1 MKIDEMY
8 VKVEFWDTAGQE
20 RFRSILR
27 TYYKKALEGG
37 VVLVYDI
44 GNRKSFEHLDD
55 WIREIC
61 EKGNFVRNYPSDG
74 NADNNKN
81 SSSKHNSNGIE
92 QQKQNAN
99 GNELQGPPFILVGNK
114 NDIEPEKRQV
124 TYEEGEEFAKS
135 RNMLFYE
142 VSALNGTNVV
152 ESLQSVVKVLY
163 SNALTFGIARSSIQV
178 NNEKLLREAEE
189 RRRAKVLINCGGCG
203 K

>member
-1 MKIDEMY
+1 MKIDDMY

-44 GNRKSFEHLDD
+44 GNRKSFENLDS

-61 EKGNFVRNYPSDG
+61 EKGNVVRSHPSDVT
-74 NADNNKN
+74 AASKK
-81 SSSKHNSNGIE
+81 SSSSDRNSGGTQFE
-92 QQKQNAN
+92 
-99 GNELQGPPFILVGNK
+99 GPPFILLGNK
-114 NDIEPEKRQV
+114 NDIDPSKRQV
-124 TYEEGEEFAKS
+124 SYDEGEEFAKS

-142 VSALNGTNVV
+142 VSALDSTNVV
-152 ESLQSVVKVLY
+152 ESLQAIVKILY
-163 SNALTFGIARSSIQV
+163 SNALTHGIARSSIHV
-178 NNEKLLREAEE
+178 NNERLLREAEE
-189 RRRAKVLINCGGCG
+189 RRRAKRLVNCGGCG

>member
-44 GNRKSFEHLDD
+44 GNRKSFENLDG

-61 EKGNFVRNYPSDG
+61 EKGDIVRNYPSDG
-74 NADNNKN
+74 NAAHNKN
-81 SSSKHNSNGIE
+81 SSSKRNSNGR
-92 QQKQNAN
+92 A
-99 GNELQGPPFILVGNK
+99 LQGPPFILVGNK

-124 TYEEGEEFAKS
+124 SYEEGEEFAKS

-142 VSALNGTNVV
+142 VSALDGTNVV
-152 ESLQSVVKVLY
+152 ESLQSIVEVLY
-163 SNALTFGIARSSIQV
+163 SNALTYGIARSSIQV
-178 NNEKLLREAEE
+178 NNERLLREAEE
-189 RRRAKVLINCGGCG
+189 RRRAKLNCGGCG
-203 K
+203 E